1 MVTDSEI
8 FLLAVPE
15 RFFGHAYAYQ
25 SAAYALCAKMT
36 SEDTS
41 CTWPNAAVALWL
53 SMLFMP
59 NITLFQYGG
68 RFWI

>member
-1 MVTDSEI
+1 MNWHMVTDSEI

-41 CTWPNAAVALWL
+41 CT
-53 SMLFMP
+53 
-59 NITLFQYGG
+59 
-68 RFWI
+68 